1 MKKKS
6 FKELTKEEILH
17 IQDLNYTQKQT
28 ITNISK
34 SLFISEVA
42 IKQVLNEFP
51 DKIYFKVKPIDVDA
65 LSRRI
70 SKDTFVSYY
79 SSHSKKETLNHLN
92 LSEQEFR
99 ILLKAYNFK
108 KDKNSIY
115 QVRKKTNVE
124 KYGVDNL
131 FKDTERVKQG
141 MLNKYGVEYNSQIE
155 GFKEKRNNTIVHKYG
170 SKKTFEE
177 RQLKKREQTNLDK
190 YGYKTKLADPDVV
203 KQVREK
209 QYEKYGSKENYIE
222 HIKDKTQQTILE
234 KYGSKEN
241 FLNYV
246 KQKQTE
252 SILNKYGNKEN
263 FNEYVNKQ
271 SIKACI
277 DKYGVVT
284 PFNVPEILNK
294 GKQTCLERYGVDN
307 VFKSV
312 EWQNYIHEKR
322 KEVIKNKVVKNKGE
336 HYYDLYHDKN
346 YVLNALNKYSTSPSI
361 RQFATDN
368 GIPYYTTQLI
378 ITKFNLQNYFKHEKS
393 HYEDDICTFIKTLCP
408 TTSIIRNTKSVLT
421 NNKELDIYLP
431 EYKLAIEFN
440 GTYWHSTLNIPD
452 KNYHFNKSK
461 ECENLGIH
469 LVHIY
474 QYEWEDEHERELI
487 KTMLNLF
494 LGKIKNRIYARQC
507 KVKQITNIEAKPFN
521 KINHLQGHRNAQ
533 VTYGLFYNN
542 QLVQLM
548 SFSRT
553 KYNRNLSGDNDWEII
568 RGCPGS
574 LNLVVGGVS
583 KLFKH
588 FVKDYKPSAIFSYCD
603 FNKFTG
609 VSYEKLGMHF
619 IGYTGADKHYI
630 IDGKVYNRNP
640 SKYKEY
646 NETKEAIIWG
656 AGSKKYEIVFN
667 PNSTIN

>member
-65 LSRRI
+65 LNRRI

-79 SSHSKKETLNHLN
+79 SSHSKKETLKHLN

-99 ILLKAYNFK
+99 ILLKTYSFK

-241 FLNYV
+241 FLNYA

-271 SIKACI
+271 AIKACI
-277 DKYGVVT
+277 DKYGVMT

-294 GKQTCLERYGVDN
+294 SKQTCLERYGVDN

-322 KEVIKNKVVKNKGE
+322 KEVIKNQVVKNKGE

-346 YVLNALNKYSTSPSI
+346 
-361 RQFATDN
+361 
-368 GIPYYTTQLI
+368 
-378 ITKFNLQNYFKHEKS
+378 
-393 HYEDDICTFIKTLCP
+393 
-408 TTSIIRNTKSVLT
+408 
-421 NNKELDIYLP
+421 
-431 EYKLAIEFN
+431 
-440 GTYWHSTLNIPD
+440 
-452 KNYHFNKSK
+452 
-461 ECENLGIH
+461 
-469 LVHIY
+469 
-474 QYEWEDEHERELI
+474 
-487 KTMLNLF
+487 
-494 LGKIKNRIYARQC
+494 
-507 KVKQITNIEAKPFN
+507 
-521 KINHLQGHRNAQ
+521 
-533 VTYGLFYNN
+533 
-542 QLVQLM
+542 
-548 SFSRT
+548 
-553 KYNRNLSGDNDWEII
+553 
-568 RGCPGS
+568 
-574 LNLVVGGVS
+574 
-583 KLFKH
+583 
-588 FVKDYKPSAIFSYCD
+588 
-603 FNKFTG
+603 
-609 VSYEKLGMHF
+609 
-619 IGYTGADKHYI
+619 
-630 IDGKVYNRNP
+630 
-640 SKYKEY
+640 
-646 NETKEAIIWG
+646 
-656 AGSKKYEIVFN
+656 
-667 PNSTIN
+667 